1 MKKVIEGNQ
10 KTIEFN
16 GFIYVIDSIYKSQYS
31 SSAFALVHDEYG
43 TNFIIDFDSEYKMN
57 PIEISLSMV
66 Q

>member
-1 MKKVIEGNQ
+1 MKKVIEDNQ

-43 TNFIIDFDSEYKMN
+43 TNFIIDFDSKYKMN
-57 PIEISLSMV
+57 PTEISLSMV